1 MNKDIKPYKELGSSK
16 KEQVAEM
23 FDNISERYDFLNHLL
38 SLSIDKGWRNKVVKM
53 VQRDQANQILDV
65 ATGTADLAIAL
76 ARVQPEHIKGIDISN
91 GMLDVGRKK
100 VSRKGL
106 SDLISLEQADS
117 ENLPYEDHSFDAI
130 TVAFGVRNFEDLEK
144 GLREIHRVLR
154 PGGRLLILEFSQPQA
169 FPFKQIYNFYFRYIL
184 PTLGK
189 MVSRDSSAYS
199 YLPES
204 VGAFPYGKRMT
215 GILENCG
222 FRENRFQP
230 VTFGIATIYDSL
242 K

>member
-53 VQRDQANQILDV
+53 VQRDQPRQILDV

-76 ARVQPEHIKGIDISN
+76 ARIHPEHIKGIDISN
-91 GMLDVGRKK
+91 GMLEVGRKK

-106 SDLISLEQADS
+106 TDLISLEQADS
-117 ENLPYEDHSFDAI
+117 ENLPYDDDSFDAI

-189 MVSRDSSAYS
+189 LVSRDSSAYS

-204 VGAFPYGKRMT
+204 VGAFPFGKRMT
-215 GILENCG
+215 SILEQCG
-222 FRENRFQP
+222 YRENSFQS